1 MTKFSPEAVERIIG
15 SMRAGVGLGRA
26 AALEGIS
33 AQTLLNW
40 RKKGE
45 SDPDGPYGR
54 LFVEALKCEAS
65 VDAEAEKT
73 VHAAI
78 LDGDVKTA
86 QWRLERRHPDEY
98 GPKQEV
104 RMDAAVV
111 TGDVDMDAVTEALR
125 EMRARRKSD
134 GQDEA

>member
-1 MTKFSPEAVERIIG
+1 MTKFSPEAVERIVG

-33 AQTLLNW
+33 VETLRLW

-45 SDPDGPYGR
+45 ADPEGPYGR
-54 LFVEALKCEAS
+54 LFIEAMKCEAM
-65 VDAEAEKT
+65 VDADAERT
-73 VHAAI
+73 VHASI
-78 LDGDVKTA
+78 LGGDVKAA
-86 QWRLERRHPDEY
+86 QWRLERKHPDEY

-104 RMDAAVV
+104 KVDAAVV

-125 EMRARRKSD
+125 EMRARKAV
-134 GQDEA
+134 G